1 MVFWFGYL
9 EMGNASLIKCEA
21 GLRNE
26 KEYAE
31 AMLIQKVEVKM
42 GQKFLFV
49 YAKRKA
55 RMAIGVPLPRS
66 SELLLSIRCDG
77 QPQLPRR

>member
-1 MVFWFGYL
+1 
-9 EMGNASLIKCEA
+9 MGNASLIKCEA

-55 RMAIGVPLPRS
+55 RMGPLA
-66 SELLLSIRCDG
+66 SEF
-77 QPQLPRR
+77 